1 MVDVLDLSANE
12 RTKSGRGAARA
23 LRRDGRVPAIL
34 YGGGEDPQNVD
45 IDTRTLSR
53 EVDKGGFENR
63 LVDLEVGGK
72 KIRVLPRDVQIN
84 PVTDIPIHVD
94 FMRLAAGAEV
104 RVNVRAVFINEE
116 ESPGLKRGGLIN
128 IVRHTI
134 EMVCRVDSI
143 PEAIECDLDGLE
155 IGDSV
160 HISDVKLPEGVRLA
174 ISDRDFTIA
183 TIAAPTVVKEEA
195 AEAAAAALAAAEL
208 AELEGEEGL
217 EGVEGEGEGEGEGAE
232 GEGEGEAA
240 KEGEGG
246 GDAG

>member
-1 MVDVLDLSANE
+1 MVEVLDLSANA
-12 RTKSGRGAARA
+12 RAKSGRGAARA

-34 YGGGEDPQNVD
+34 YGGSEAPQNVD
-45 IDTRTLSR
+45 VDTQELVL
-53 EVDKGGFENR
+53 EVNKGGFENR

-94 FMRLAAGAEV
+94 FMRLATGAEV

-116 ESPGLKRGGLIN
+116 ECPGIKRGGLIN
-128 IVRHTI
+128 VVRHTI

-143 PEAIECDLDGLE
+143 PEAIECDLEGME

-217 EGVEGEGEGEGEGAE
+217 EGEDGEGEGEGAE